1 MPVGGSSSGRTSVS
15 GSDYLG
21 SIPSPPAKNL
31 FPTVPYH
38 DSPPYRAGGSSS
50 GRTPAFGAGYLGSI
64 PSPPA
69 TFLGPSCYLSQRRQI
84 DHESDPYL
92 AYEDPFVGL
101 VDLLDGNHFDIGFDS
116 VRCTEIEH
124 LLCSP
129 DTADDGHWIVPPVLS
144 GDCRLRLKD
153 KWTTTSLLTI
163 LLFLDRR
170 LLPRSREA
178 RCLS

>member
-21 SIPSPPAKNL
+21 SIPSPPAIKL
-31 FPTVPYH
+31 SHVVLVRFSISVL
-38 DSPPYRAGGSSS
+38 YRAGGSSS

-92 AYEDPFVGL
+92 AYEDPFV
-101 VDLLDGNHFDIGFDS
+101 DLRDGNHFDIGFDS
-116 VRCTEIEH
+116 VLCTEIEH
-124 LLCSP
+124 LLCVP
-129 DTADDGHWIVPPVLS
+129 DTVDDGH
-144 GDCRLRLKD
+144 
-153 KWTTTSLLTI
+153 
-163 LLFLDRR
+163 
-170 LLPRSREA
+170 
-178 RCLS
+178 